1 MSKKPIRHA
10 GGDESCGR
18 RRVGLLSPL
27 GGQAHSQGLYLHR
40 WTKNASIEIGFIDLA
55 RSYHSVDCVLLL
67 EVLARFGVSPWMIKI
82 TWKFHDGM
90 LARVPLDD
98 GDVLAWF
105 NVYQG
110 LRQRCELPRLVL
122 NTFFGTV
129 IIVALRRFA
138 AALVI
143 VFEMVYLDDAPK
155 D

>member
-18 RRVGLLSPL
+18 CRVGLLSSL
-27 GGQAHSQGLYLHR
+27 GGQTHSQGLYLHR

-55 RSYHSVDCVLLL
+55 KSYHSVDCILLL
-67 EVLARFGVSPWMIKI
+67 EVLARFGVPLRMMKI
-82 TWKFHDGM
+82 IRMFHDGM
-90 LARVPLDD
+90 LARVQLDD
-98 GDVLAWF
+98 GDFLAWF
-105 NVYQG
+105 NVYQS
-110 LRQRCELPRLVL
+110 LRQRCELPQLML

-138 AALVI
+138 AASVI

-155 D
+155 G

>member
-1 MSKKPIRHA
+1 M
-10 GGDESCGR
+10 
-18 RRVGLLSPL
+18 
-27 GGQAHSQGLYLHR
+27 
-40 WTKNASIEIGFIDLA
+40 IEII
-55 RSYHSVDCVLLL
+55 R
-67 EVLARFGVSPWMIKI
+67 
-82 TWKFHDGM
+82 KFHDGM

-110 LRQRCELPRLVL
+110 LRQRCQLPRLEL

-138 AALVI
+138 AASVI